1 MKEKIKLYALKHIR
15 YVIGILIISS
25 YFFLNAVIDDIPNY
39 FSENSSF
46 YFYSSILQANAA
58 IFSIVGVF
66 YIFRIQSLQASI
78 DIIKSGLMNDQGRS
92 SWPQEIIDWD
102 NLSLKEKEGK
112 INNGTANKH
121 ILKSLV
127 TWTKKERAVDS
138 FKQVIRFPS
147 VLLAIGILLESLSLF
162 SASYIH
168 NQYQALEY
176 YVAYTNLMFE
186 FIIVIYVVKTILSF
200 LK

>member
-1 MKEKIKLYALKHIR
+1 MKEKIKIFFLKYIR
-15 YVIGILIISS
+15 YILGILLISS
-25 YFFLNAVIDDIPNY
+25 YFFLNAIIYYLPNY
-39 FSENSSF
+39 FAENSSF

-102 NLSLKEKEGK
+102 NLSLKEKEEK
-112 INNGTANKH
+112 INNGTANKY

-127 TWTKKERAVDS
+127 TWTKKERDVDS
-138 FKQVIRFPS
+138 FKKVISFPS
-147 VLLAIGILLESLSLF
+147 ILLAIGILLESLSLF

-168 NQYQALEY
+168 NQFQVLEY

-186 FIIVIYVVKTILSF
+186 FLIVIYVVKTILSF